1 MKAPLAVRR
10 LLAKSIQ
17 TGKSSITLNFVI
29 MQPQPEK
36 HKAAIDALE
45 VKLKE
50 YELYLEESM
59 NNNEILART
68 KIILHEI
75 KRISQKIIELKR
87 QNEPD

>member
-1 MKAPLAVRR
+1 
-10 LLAKSIQ
+10 
-17 TGKSSITLNFVI
+17 

-45 VKLKE
+45 AKLKE

-87 QNEPD
+87 QNEAD